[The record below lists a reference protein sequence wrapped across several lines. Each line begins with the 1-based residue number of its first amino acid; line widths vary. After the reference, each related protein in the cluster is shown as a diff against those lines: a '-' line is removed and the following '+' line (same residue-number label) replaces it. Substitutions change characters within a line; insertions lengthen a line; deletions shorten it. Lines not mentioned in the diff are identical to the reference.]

1 MQETIF
7 YWQGGSTEG
16 IYSGECETLGS
27 PGEVESPSGMAL
39 EFDGRHDGILLGI
52 NPLAGL
58 EQFTVEVLFC
68 PYPAGHHEQRFLH
81 MGECHD
87 DRMLFETR
95 VVDNNSWYLDTY
107 LSVGGRDKTMMN
119 KGFEHPLGQ
128 WYHAA
133 LTCDGSQLTNFVDGS
148 PELSCAFEFIPLT
161 GGQTSIGMRQN
172 RVSWFKGA
180 ISTIRVAPVIL
191 APKEFLTSR
200 L

>member
-1 MQETIF
+1 LQEPIF
-7 YWQGGSTEG
+7 YWQGGSMEG
-16 IYSGECETLGS
+16 ASGGECETLGN
-27 PGEVESPSGMAL
+27 PGRVGGPFGMAL
-39 EFDGRHDGILLGI
+39 EFDGQQDGLLLAI

-68 PYPAGHHEQRFLH
+68 PYPDGHQEQRFLH
-81 MGECHD
+81 IGECHD
-87 DRMLFETR
+87 ERVLFETR
-95 VVDNNSWYLDTY
+95 VVDNNYWYLDTY
-107 LSVGGRDKTMMN
+107 LSVGGSDKTMMN

-172 RVSWFKGA
+172 RISWFKGA
-180 ISTIRVAPVIL
+180 ISTIRVTPRIL
-191 APKEFLTSR
+191 APEEFITSR
-200 L
+200 